1 MGQTI
6 ILKHRTVLDDV
17 AMFDMNRSLNG
28 QAGEHFSSVADT
40 EVSTTFPAMLARRLF
55 EAVDAVDHV
64 FVAGSVA
71 SVRSKG
77 GWTDEA
83 LDAAEFEL
91 RNFFVHWA
99 ENKA

>member
-6 ILKHRTVLDDV
+6 ILQNRTVIGDV
-17 AMFDMNRSLNG
+17 ALFDMNRSLNG
-28 QAGEHFSSVADT
+28 QAGEGFSSVADT
-40 EVSTTFPAMLARRLF
+40 EVSTTFPALLARRLF
-55 EAVDAVDHV
+55 ETVEKVDHV

-71 SVRSKG
+71 SVRAKG

-83 LDAAEFEL
+83 LGAVEFEL

-99 ENKA
+99 ANKS